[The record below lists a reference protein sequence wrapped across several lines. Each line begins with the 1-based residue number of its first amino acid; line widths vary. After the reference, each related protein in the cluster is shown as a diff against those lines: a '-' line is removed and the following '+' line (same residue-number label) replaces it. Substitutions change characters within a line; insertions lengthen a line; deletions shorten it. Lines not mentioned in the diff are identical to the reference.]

1 MTKIKCRKCKKKDAV
16 WLYMPGHND
25 GNDFFCDDCVPRG
38 CSCNQYAVEE
48 FGFNNKSNSNYIFWN
63 KELTKSTDTITND
76 TFYYEPVDEYYRR
89 YPCCEYYYVE
99 DGFNDED
106 ILENKGN

>member
-1 MTKIKCRKCKKKDAV
+1 MTKIKCCKCNKKDAV
-16 WLYMPGHND
+16 WLYMSGHND

-63 KELTKSTDTITND
+63 KELTKSTDTITSD
-76 TFYYEPVDEYYRR
+76 TFYYEPVDERRRR
-89 YPCCEYYYVE
+89 YPCCEYDYEE
-99 DGFNDED
+99 DGFNEED
-106 ILENKGN
+106 FLENKGN